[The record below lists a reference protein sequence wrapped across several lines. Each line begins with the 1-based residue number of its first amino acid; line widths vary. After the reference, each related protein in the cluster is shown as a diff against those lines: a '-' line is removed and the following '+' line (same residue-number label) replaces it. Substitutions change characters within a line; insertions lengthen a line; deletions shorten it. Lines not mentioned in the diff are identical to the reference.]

1 MVATPRER
9 LDPSASCPAP
19 DLEPSEGEQDECY
32 DERTDRMLD
41 VDVSGVRANQYMAAM
56 ARNRTPRSP
65 AISCRG
71 RDVRKQ
77 GPQIFREAAHE
88 RHPPHRN
95 AQCDSVASHFSPEIA
110 ARPGSSPRRMIRIA
124 LTEAT
129 FDVIASTLPKG
140 AARWPMQRE
149 RNQCFIQ
156 VEAAVVDRLRTM
168 RKPCESYSDVIL
180 RLIELEAQSCS

>member
-1 MVATPRER
+1 
-9 LDPSASCPAP
+9 
-19 DLEPSEGEQDECY
+19 
-32 DERTDRMLD
+32 
-41 VDVSGVRANQYMAAM
+41 
-56 ARNRTPRSP
+56 
-65 AISCRG
+65 
-71 RDVRKQ
+71 
-77 GPQIFREAAHE
+77 
-88 RHPPHRN
+88 
-95 AQCDSVASHFSPEIA
+95 
-110 ARPGSSPRRMIRIA
+110 MIRIA

-180 RLIELEAQSCS
+180 RLIELEAQSTA